1 MNWYLF
7 LWLISPLIALLLD
20 LVVGDPLRFHPVVLM
35 GRLISMLAKTL
46 RSYYGEKP
54 KHLRKAGGR
63 LVMLVCLIT
72 FLTYALLILGAAL
85 IHRWVALAVHILL
98 SAQLFACNGLGK
110 AALNV
115 KKALENHDLP
125 GARERLD
132 HLVGRKTEDLNQEEI
147 INGAIESVAENL
159 TDAVIAPAF
168 WLIIGGVPLMAVYK
182 AVNTMDSMIGYT
194 TQTHVDFGRAA
205 ALTDDVLNYLPARC
219 AGVLAVVSAALLPG
233 FSGRGAKRTFV
244 SDRMNH
250 LSPNSAQ
257 TESAFAGALNLRLGG
272 SHTYFGETVD
282 KPMIGDGNDRAT
294 PQMIGKSVIMMR
306 VTSVLF
312 LTLCVVGSL
321 LIGFLTGELLEL

>member
-20 LVVGDPLRFHPVVLM
+20 LAVGDPSPFHPVALM
-35 GRLISMLAKTL
+35 GRLIGGLAKTL
-46 RSYYGEKP
+46 RSLYGEEP
-54 KHLRKAGGR
+54 KNLRKAGAR
-63 LVMLVCLIT
+63 LVVLVCLIT
-72 FLTYALLILGAAL
+72 FLTYALLIFGAAL
-85 IHRWVALAVHILL
+85 INRWVALAVHILL

-115 KKALENHDLP
+115 KKALENDDLP
-125 GARERLD
+125 GARELLG
-132 HLVGRKTEDLNQEEI
+132 HLVGRKTDALSQEEI
-147 INGAIESVAENL
+147 VNGAVESVAENL

-194 TQTHVDFGRAA
+194 TQTHVDFGRTA

-233 FSGRGAKRTFV
+233 FSGREAKRTFV

-272 SHTYFGETVD
+272 SHTYFGETVN
-282 KPMIGDGNDRAT
+282 KPLIGAGTDRPT

-306 VTSVLF
+306 VSSLLF
-312 LTLCVVGSL
+312 LTLSVVGCL
-321 LIGFLTGELLEL
+321 LIGFLTGELLKL